1 MYDTSGVEKNM
12 KNLVKIQK
20 PHISINVSN
29 LTESVEFYKKLF
41 AAEPVK
47 LIERSQADPGRR
59 GYAKFDLDEP
69 ALNFVMNEVP
79 HSSRGT
85 LSHLGFQVA
94 STDDVLAVRSQWLKA
109 GLATDDQMNVDC
121 CYALQDK
128 TWTRDPDGNEWEVF
142 TVLGDTAPGAC
153 GTNTAVEDTAATS
166 CCTEESKPTN
176 IATTSARCC

>member
-1 MYDTSGVEKNM
+1 MSH
-12 KNLVKIQK
+12 LVKIQK

-29 LTESVEFYKKLF
+29 LNESVAFYKKLF
-41 AAEPVK
+41 ATDPVK
-47 LIERSQADPGRR
+47 LIERSATDPGRP

-79 HSSRGT
+79 QNARGT

-94 STDDVLAVRSQWLKA
+94 STDVVLAVRSQWLKA
-109 GLATDDQMNVDC
+109 GLATDDEMNVDC

-142 TVLGDTAPGAC
+142 TVLGDTAPAAY
-153 GTNTAVEDTAATS
+153 GTNTAVADTTATS
-166 CCTEESKPTN
+166 CCTAESKPTN